1 MWLGHTV
8 AAGGQE
14 WCQAHWVLGCGRS
27 GTGCWVLRAEP
38 RGLGRP
44 RIPTPRVWV
53 GLAWHGT
60 LSSGSGPALLMG
72 GVGLPGLALPSCCTG
87 TGSMAGQVLRAA
99 AASAMVSQGHAHL
112 GHKYVSLW
120 DFEARMD
127 EELSFWT
134 GDLFHV
140 ARKEGS
146 GGGPCG
152 WMQWAGP
159 WLKAMCPTTT
169 QWRRRQWSL
178 SRKCPSRPGHVP
190 LPPGPCSPSI

>member
-1 MWLGHTV
+1 
-8 AAGGQE
+8 
-14 WCQAHWVLGCGRS
+14 
-27 GTGCWVLRAEP
+27 
-38 RGLGRP
+38 
-44 RIPTPRVWV
+44 
-53 GLAWHGT
+53 
-60 LSSGSGPALLMG
+60 
-72 GVGLPGLALPSCCTG
+72 
-87 TGSMAGQVLRAA
+87 MAGQVLRAA

-112 GHKYVSLW
+112 GHKYMSLW
-120 DFEARMD
+120 DFEARVD